1 MVFRDTSNIG
11 AVDRP
16 NITIPSIAAI
26 GSNSRDSAGGVMS
39 PRWEMPESS

>member
-16 NITIPSIAAI
+16 DITIPSIAAI
-26 GSNSRDSAGGVMS
+26 GPSSRDSAGNVMS
-39 PRWEMPESS
+39 PPWEMPESS